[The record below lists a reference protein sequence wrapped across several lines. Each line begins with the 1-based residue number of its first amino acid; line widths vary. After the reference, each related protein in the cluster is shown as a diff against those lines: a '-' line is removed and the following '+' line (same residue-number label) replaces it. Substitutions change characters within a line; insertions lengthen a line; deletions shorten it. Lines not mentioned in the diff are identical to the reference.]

1 MQYRVPMDGDIDAK
15 DFAMLRG
22 KKKKK
27 KNEDEPEGENGET
40 ANMNPKM
47 ATAKEDTD
55 FSKAH
60 DIVRKHSK
68 GSEVRG
74 SGDSTTVTAEHPKG
88 QNATKDERMAHT
100 NMLKDKLKH
109 LKSVKVVHKTYPGSA
124 TEQNVKEYGMVYS
137 NKNKKGKI
145 TPPYPA
151 AEDHADKK
159 KKKEVSEI
167 SFRPNDDT
175 SLGNRYAN
183 KVMSGDYSSKKTK
196 NREKGIA
203 TMVYKRAAQKGV
215 PGVAKVPF
223 TEDPAH
229 YARIAQANARRD
241 KEMGR
246 PTTPNLDDPK
256 FKMTKKDKMTKDPMN
271 PTGAMTG
278 YRSKMDHVE
287 KDENMSIRE
296 KLISVVE
303 TANHGNMDSQETYDD
318 MYKGAGAKKMRKDH
332 QNMKVDTT
340 RKLGVDDA
348 SKAGKAIKKAPMRNA
363 DNPKG
368 DINIVPPG
376 TPMKDPAAS
385 KDTALESV
393 MAAYKSM
400 SENKDH
406 VMVDADVVLP
416 KAHDNPTKGKAWAE
430 KYGQRKGGPS
440 MKVHS
445 YTHDG
450 PGGGHPAV
458 TYKGHV
464 KDAMK
469 FHNHHHD
476 ENYSLDHDGHKKM
489 TKDYGG

>member
-1 MQYRVPMDGDIDAK
+1 MKSFKTHILENKDHVETHMDVMVPDSHDTPTKAK
-15 DFAMLRG
+15 KWISNYV
-22 KKKKK
+22 KKKGGPSNKLSHYTYDGPGGGHPAVSVKGHVSHIMKLHNHHNDEKFSHDHEGHKK
-27 KNEDEPEGENGET
+27 MSKEYGFDRDKNHLMKRESVNEKSEFG
-40 ANMNPKM
+40 M
-47 ATAKEDTD
+47 
-55 FSKAH
+55 AH

-74 SGDSTTVTAEHPKG
+74 SGDGTTVTAEHPKG

-183 KVMSGDYSSKKTK
+183 KVMSGDYSSKKID
-196 NREKGIA
+196 NRKKGIA
-203 TMVYKRAAQKGV
+203 TMTYKRAAQKGV

-223 TEDPAH
+223 
-229 YARIAQANARRD
+229 
-241 KEMGR
+241 K
-246 PTTPNLDDPK
+246 
-256 FKMTKKDKMTKDPMN
+256 
-271 PTGAMTG
+271 
-278 YRSKMDHVE
+278 DHVE

-303 TANHGNMDSQETYDD
+303 RANHGNTEQETYDD

-340 RKLGVDDA
+340 RALGVKDA
-348 SKAGKAIKKAPMRNA
+348 SAAGAKAIKKAPMRRA
-363 DNPKG
+363 DNAKG
-368 DINIVPPG
+368 DTNIVPAG

-385 KDTALESV
+385 KDMALENV

-400 SENKDH
+400 NK
-406 VMVDADVVLP
+406 
-416 KAHDNPTKGKAWAE
+416 E
-430 KYGQRKGGPS
+430 
-440 MKVHS
+440 
-445 YTHDG
+445 
-450 PGGGHPAV
+450 
-458 TYKGHV
+458 
-464 KDAMK
+464 
-469 FHNHHHD
+469 
-476 ENYSLDHDGHKKM
+476 
-489 TKDYGG
+489 

>member
-1 MQYRVPMDGDIDAK
+1 MTFSFAPISLGHTKPQDELDEALVGGQKKLDQDKDGDIDAK

-40 ANMNPKM
+40 AAMNPKM
-47 ATAKEDTD
+47 ATAKEGTD

-74 SGDSTTVTAEHPKG
+74 SGDGTTVTAEHPKG
-88 QNATKDERMAHT
+88 QNASKDERMAHT

-151 AEDHADKK
+151 KESIGKTPGDDSYHNLQKARRMASADGHDYDKLPAYD
-159 KKKEVSEI
+159 
-167 SFRPNDDT
+167 RT
-175 SLGNRYAN
+175 SN
-183 KVMSGDYSSKKTK
+183 KHKDYYDNKAK
-196 NREKGIA
+196 NE
-203 TMVYKRAAQKGV
+203 GV
-215 PGVAKVPF
+215 N
-223 TEDPAH
+223 EDPAH
-229 YARIAQANARRD
+229 YARIAAAD
-241 KEMGR
+241 KRHRERMGLK
-246 PTTPNLDDPK
+246 PVPNMNDPK

-278 YRSKMDHVE
+278 YRSKIDHVE
-287 KDENMSIRE
+287 KDGNMSIRE

-303 TANHGNMDSQETYDD
+303 RANHGNTEQETYDD
-318 MYKGAGAKKMRKDH
+318 MYHGAGAKKMRKDH

-340 RKLGVDDA
+340 RSLGIKDA
-348 SKAGKAIKKAPMRNA
+348 SAAGKAIKKAPMRKA
-363 DNPKG
+363 DNAKG
-368 DINIVPPG
+368 DTNIVPAG
-376 TPMKDPAAS
+376 TPMKDPSAS

-400 SENKDH
+400 NK
-406 VMVDADVVLP
+406 
-416 KAHDNPTKGKAWAE
+416 E
-430 KYGQRKGGPS
+430 
-440 MKVHS
+440 
-445 YTHDG
+445 
-450 PGGGHPAV
+450 
-458 TYKGHV
+458 
-464 KDAMK
+464 
-469 FHNHHHD
+469 
-476 ENYSLDHDGHKKM
+476 
-489 TKDYGG
+489 

>member
-1 MQYRVPMDGDIDAK
+1 MTFSFAPISLGHTKPQDELDEALVGGQKKLDQDKDGDIDAK

-40 ANMNPKM
+40 AAMNPKM
-47 ATAKEDTD
+47 ATAKEGTD

-74 SGDSTTVTAEHPKG
+74 SGDGTTVTAEHPRG

-124 TEQNVKEYGMVYS
+124 TEQNVKEYGMVYA
-137 NKNKKGKI
+137 NK
-145 TPPYPA
+145 
-151 AEDHADKK
+151 H

-183 KVMSGDYSSKKTK
+183 KVMSGDYSSKKTD
-196 NREKGIA
+196 NRKKGIA
-203 TMVYKRAAQKGV
+203 TMTYKRAAQKGV

-223 TEDPAH
+223 SENSPEH
-229 YARIAQANARRD
+229 YAKIAQANARRD
-241 KEMGR
+241 KKMGR
-246 PTTPNLDDPK
+246 PSTPNLDDPK

-278 YRSKMDHVE
+278 YRSKIDHVE
-287 KDENMSIRE
+287 KDGNMSIRE

-303 TANHGNMDSQETYDD
+303 RANHGNTEQETYDD
-318 MYKGAGAKKMRKDH
+318 MYHGAGAKKMRKDH

-340 RKLGVDDA
+340 RSLGIKDA
-348 SKAGKAIKKAPMRNA
+348 SAAGKAIKKAPMRKA
-363 DNPKG
+363 DNAKG
-368 DINIVPPG
+368 DTNIVPAG
-376 TPMKDPAAS
+376 TPMKDPSAS

-400 SENKDH
+400 NK
-406 VMVDADVVLP
+406 
-416 KAHDNPTKGKAWAE
+416 E
-430 KYGQRKGGPS
+430 
-440 MKVHS
+440 
-445 YTHDG
+445 
-450 PGGGHPAV
+450 
-458 TYKGHV
+458 
-464 KDAMK
+464 
-469 FHNHHHD
+469 
-476 ENYSLDHDGHKKM
+476 
-489 TKDYGG
+489 

>member
-1 MQYRVPMDGDIDAK
+1 MTFSFAPISLGHTKPQDELDEALVGGQKKLDQDKDGDIDAK

-40 ANMNPKM
+40 ATMSPK
-47 ATAKEDTD
+47 
-55 FSKAH
+55 
-60 DIVRKHSK
+60 V
-68 GSEVRG
+68 
-74 SGDSTTVTAEHPKG
+74 GD
-88 QNATKDERMAHT
+88 
-100 NMLKDKLKH
+100 
-109 LKSVKVVHKTYPGSA
+109 
-124 TEQNVKEYGMVYS
+124 VKEYGMVYS
-137 NKNKKGKI
+137 NKNKKMRI

-151 AEDHADKK
+151 SEGHMDKK
-159 KKKEVSEI
+159 KHPSYYGNKKNEVSEV
-167 SFRPNDDT
+167 SFRPDDET
-175 SLGNRYAN
+175 SLGKRYAD
-183 KVMSGDYSSKKTK
+183 KVMRGDYSSKKTD
-196 NREKGIA
+196 NRKKGIA

-278 YRSKMDHVE
+278 YRSKIDHVE

-303 TANHGNMDSQETYDD
+303 RANHGNMDSQETYDD

-368 DINIVPPG
+368 DINIVPAG

-385 KDTALESV
+385 KDTALENV
-393 MAAYKSM
+393 MTAYKSM

-430 KYGQRKGGPS
+430 KY
-440 MKVHS
+440 
-445 YTHDG
+445 
-450 PGGGHPAV
+450 
-458 TYKGHV
+458 
-464 KDAMK
+464 
-469 FHNHHHD
+469 
-476 ENYSLDHDGHKKM
+476 
-489 TKDYGG
+489 

>member
-1 MQYRVPMDGDIDAK
+1 MCINFIGSPGLDPYRSKSSSYSSYDDDDNPYDYYEK
-15 DFAMLRG
+15 E
-22 KKKKK
+22 KKRKAEKERREREAQKKQ
-27 KNEDEPEGENGET
+27 KNEGVN
-40 ANMNPKM
+40 
-47 ATAKEDTD
+47 
-55 FSKAH
+55 
-60 DIVRKHSK
+60 
-68 GSEVRG
+68 EV
-74 SGDSTTVTAEHPKG
+74 
-88 QNATKDERMAHT
+88 
-100 NMLKDKLKH
+100 
-109 LKSVKVVHKTYPGSA
+109 
-124 TEQNVKEYGMVYS
+124 
-137 NKNKKGKI
+137 
-145 TPPYPA
+145 
-151 AEDHADKK
+151 
-159 KKKEVSEI
+159 
-167 SFRPNDDT
+167 SFRPDDET
-175 SLGNRYAN
+175 SLGKRYAD
-183 KVMSGDYSSKKTK
+183 KVMRGDYSSKKTD
-196 NREKGIA
+196 NRKKGIA

-303 TANHGNMDSQETYDD
+303 RANHGNTEQETYDD

>member
-1 MQYRVPMDGDIDAK
+1 MTFSFAPISLGHTKPQDELDEALVGGQKKLDQDKDGDIDAK

-47 ATAKEDTD
+47 ATAKEGTD

-183 KVMSGDYSSKKTK
+183 KVMSGDYSSKKID
-196 NREKGIA
+196 NRKKGIA
-203 TMVYKRAAQKGV
+203 TMTYKRAAQKGV

-223 TEDPAH
+223 
-229 YARIAQANARRD
+229 
-241 KEMGR
+241 K
-246 PTTPNLDDPK
+246 
-256 FKMTKKDKMTKDPMN
+256 
-271 PTGAMTG
+271 
-278 YRSKMDHVE
+278 DHVE

-303 TANHGNMDSQETYDD
+303 RANHGNTEQETYDD

-340 RKLGVDDA
+340 RALGVKDA
-348 SKAGKAIKKAPMRNA
+348 SAAGAKAIKKAPMRRA
-363 DNPKG
+363 DNAKG

-450 PGGGHPAV
+450 PGGGNPAV

>member
-1 MQYRVPMDGDIDAK
+1 MTFSFAPISLGHTKPQDELDEALVGGQKKLDQDKDGDIDAK

-22 KKKKK
+22 KKQKKK
-27 KNEDEPEGENGET
+27 HEDEPEG
-40 ANMNPKM
+40 
-47 ATAKEDTD
+47 AKENDDTATM
-55 FSKAH
+55 SPK
-60 DIVRKHSK
+60 V
-68 GSEVRG
+68 
-74 SGDSTTVTAEHPKG
+74 GD
-88 QNATKDERMAHT
+88 
-100 NMLKDKLKH
+100 
-109 LKSVKVVHKTYPGSA
+109 
-124 TEQNVKEYGMVYS
+124 VKEYGMVYS

-151 AEDHADKK
+151 SEGHMDKK
-159 KKKEVSEI
+159 KHPSYYENKKKEVSEV
-167 SFRPNDDT
+167 SFRPDDET
-175 SLGNRYAN
+175 SLGKRYAD
-183 KVMSGDYSSKKTK
+183 KVMRGDYSSKKTD
-196 NREKGIA
+196 NRKKGIA

-223 TEDPAH
+223 TENNPAH
-229 YARIAQANARRD
+229 YAKIAQANAKRD

-278 YRSKMDHVE
+278 YRSKIDHVE
-287 KDENMSIRE
+287 KDGNMSIRE

-303 TANHGNMDSQETYDD
+303 RASHGNMDSQETYDD

-385 KDTALESV
+385 KDTALENV
-393 MAAYKSM
+393 MTAYKSM
-400 SENKDH
+400 NK
-406 VMVDADVVLP
+406 
-416 KAHDNPTKGKAWAE
+416 K
-430 KYGQRKGGPS
+430 
-440 MKVHS
+440 
-445 YTHDG
+445 
-450 PGGGHPAV
+450 
-458 TYKGHV
+458 
-464 KDAMK
+464 
-469 FHNHHHD
+469 
-476 ENYSLDHDGHKKM
+476 
-489 TKDYGG
+489 

>member
-1 MQYRVPMDGDIDAK
+1 MTFSFAPISLGHTKPQDELDEALVGGQKKLDQDKDGDIDAK

-40 ANMNPKM
+40 AAMNPKM
-47 ATAKEDTD
+47 ATAKEGTD

-74 SGDSTTVTAEHPKG
+74 SGDGTTVTAEYPKG

-124 TEQNVKEYGMVYS
+124 TEQNVKEYGMVYA
-137 NKNKKGKI
+137 NK
-145 TPPYPA
+145 
-151 AEDHADKK
+151 H

-183 KVMSGDYSSKKTK
+183 KVMSGDYSSKKTD
-196 NREKGIA
+196 NRKKGIA
-203 TMVYKRAAQKGV
+203 TMTYKRAAQKGV

-223 TEDPAH
+223 SENSPEH
-229 YARIAQANARRD
+229 YAKIAQANARRD

-246 PTTPNLDDPK
+246 PSTPNLDDPK

-278 YRSKMDHVE
+278 YRSKIDHVE
-287 KDENMSIRE
+287 KDGNMSIRE

-303 TANHGNMDSQETYDD
+303 RANHGNMDSKETYDD
-318 MYKGAGAKKMRKDH
+318 MYHGAGAKKMRKDH

-340 RKLGVDDA
+340 RALGVKDA
-348 SKAGKAIKKAPMRNA
+348 SAAGAKAIKKAPMRKA
-363 DNPKG
+363 DNAKG
-368 DINIVPPG
+368 DTNIVPAG
-376 TPMKDPAAS
+376 TPMKDPSAS

-400 SENKDH
+400 NK
-406 VMVDADVVLP
+406 
-416 KAHDNPTKGKAWAE
+416 E
-430 KYGQRKGGPS
+430 
-440 MKVHS
+440 
-445 YTHDG
+445 
-450 PGGGHPAV
+450 
-458 TYKGHV
+458 
-464 KDAMK
+464 
-469 FHNHHHD
+469 
-476 ENYSLDHDGHKKM
+476 
-489 TKDYGG
+489 

>member
-1 MQYRVPMDGDIDAK
+1 MTFSFAPISLGHTKPQDELDEALVGGQKKLDQDKDGDIDAK

-40 ANMNPKM
+40 AAMNPKM
-47 ATAKEDTD
+47 GTAKEG
-55 FSKAH
+55 A
-60 DIVRKHSK
+60 
-68 GSEVRG
+68 
-74 SGDSTTVTAEHPKG
+74 
-88 QNATKDERMAHT
+88 
-100 NMLKDKLKH
+100 
-109 LKSVKVVHKTYPGSA
+109 
-124 TEQNVKEYGMVYS
+124 VKEYGMVYS

-183 KVMSGDYSSKKTK
+183 KVMSGDYSSKKTD
-196 NREKGIA
+196 NRKKGIA
-203 TMVYKRAAQKGV
+203 TMTYKRAAQKGV

-223 TEDPAH
+223 SENSPAH
-229 YARIAQANARRD
+229 YAKIAQANARRD

-246 PTTPNLDDPK
+246 PSTPNMNDPK
-256 FKMTKKDKMTKDPMN
+256 FKKTKKDGAKDPMN

-278 YRSKMDHVE
+278 YRSKMDHIE

-296 KLISVVE
+296 KLISVIE
-303 TANHGNMDSQETYDD
+303 RANHGNTEQETYDD

-340 RKLGVDDA
+340 RALGVKDA
-348 SKAGKAIKKAPMRNA
+348 SAAGAKAIKKAPMRRA
-363 DNPKG
+363 DNAKG
-368 DINIVPPG
+368 DTNIVPAG
-376 TPMKDPAAS
+376 TPMKDPSAS

-400 SENKDH
+400 NK
-406 VMVDADVVLP
+406 
-416 KAHDNPTKGKAWAE
+416 E
-430 KYGQRKGGPS
+430 
-440 MKVHS
+440 
-445 YTHDG
+445 
-450 PGGGHPAV
+450 
-458 TYKGHV
+458 
-464 KDAMK
+464 
-469 FHNHHHD
+469 
-476 ENYSLDHDGHKKM
+476 
-489 TKDYGG
+489 

>member
-1 MQYRVPMDGDIDAK
+1 MTFSFAPISLGHTKPQDELDEALVGGQKKLDQDKDGDIDAK

-40 ANMNPKM
+40 AAMNPKM
-47 ATAKEDTD
+47 ATAKEGTD

-74 SGDSTTVTAEHPKG
+74 SGDGTTVTAEYPKG

-124 TEQNVKEYGMVYS
+124 TEQNVKEYGMVYA
-137 NKNKKGKI
+137 NK
-145 TPPYPA
+145 
-151 AEDHADKK
+151 H

-183 KVMSGDYSSKKTK
+183 KVMSGDYSSKKTD
-196 NREKGIA
+196 NRKKGIA
-203 TMVYKRAAQKGV
+203 TMTYKRAAQKGV

-223 TEDPAH
+223 SENSPEH
-229 YARIAQANARRD
+229 YAKIAQANARRD
-241 KEMGR
+241 KKMGR
-246 PTTPNLDDPK
+246 PSTPNLDDPK

-278 YRSKMDHVE
+278 YRSKIDHVE
-287 KDENMSIRE
+287 KDGNMSIRE

-303 TANHGNMDSQETYDD
+303 RANHGNTEQETYDD
-318 MYKGAGAKKMRKDH
+318 MYHGAGAKKMRKDH

-340 RKLGVDDA
+340 RSLGIKDA
-348 SKAGKAIKKAPMRNA
+348 SAAGKAIKKAPMRKA
-363 DNPKG
+363 DNAKG
-368 DINIVPPG
+368 DTNIVPAG
-376 TPMKDPAAS
+376 TPMKDPSAS

-400 SENKDH
+400 NK
-406 VMVDADVVLP
+406 
-416 KAHDNPTKGKAWAE
+416 E
-430 KYGQRKGGPS
+430 
-440 MKVHS
+440 
-445 YTHDG
+445 
-450 PGGGHPAV
+450 
-458 TYKGHV
+458 
-464 KDAMK
+464 
-469 FHNHHHD
+469 
-476 ENYSLDHDGHKKM
+476 
-489 TKDYGG
+489 